1 MMALR
6 TGSTAGEETLPMW
19 AGSVVAVLLARIVIP
34 LWLLIGGVLKWLDG
48 SPANLPVALVQGLG
62 GLGVDLVFVLQ
73 FSIAVE
79 LVVVGVMW
87 LLPGLAR
94 PVGIAMLA
102 AFVPILVADVLM
114 GASSCGCFGAVQVHP
129 AVSMTVDLAFLFGLW
144 WWGRGVPRLETT
156 DVQPTR
162 RVVAAGLWTLASFA
176 VAFGLASPGATA
188 ATASSGASM
197 ALPAEGYYM
206 PKYDAWMGRPWSEIP
221 LAAWIRG
228 APEELDA
235 GTHYILFYRKD
246 CEHCHE
252 LMEAYFSGPLTWP
265 TTAVAVPER
274 GGFPTT
280 GVQPFVCD
288 ECSTAELPAGIDW
301 FIATPAL
308 IRLSNGVVDC
318 AAEVSAANPVCLEW

>member
-1 MMALR
+1 MAKR
-6 TGSTAGEETLPMW
+6 TETTMGDGSRAR
-19 AGSVVAVLLARIVIP
+19 AVVAVLLVRIVVP
-34 LWLLIGGVLKWLDG
+34 LWLLIGGVLKWIDG
-48 SPANLPVALVQGLG
+48 SPANLPLAFVKGLG
-62 GLGVDLVFVLQ
+62 GLGVDLLFVLQ

-79 LVVVGVMW
+79 IAVVGVMW

-129 AVSMTVDLAFLFGLW
+129 AVTMTVDLVFLFGLW
-144 WWGRGVPRLETT
+144 WCGRGVPRLEMA
-156 DVQPTR
+156 DVLPSWQ
-162 RVVAAGLWTLASFA
+162 VVLAGLWTMASFA
-176 VAFGLASPGATA
+176 VAFGLASPGGT
-188 ATASSGASM
+188 TTTGRTWDTQT

-206 PKYDAWMGRPWSEIP
+206 PQYDAWMGRPWSEIP
-221 LAAWIRG
+221 LAMWIRG
-228 APEELDA
+228 AAEDLDA
-235 GTHYILFYRKD
+235 GIHYILFYRKD

-274 GGFPTT
+274 DGFPTT